1 MVPPRPIVPEQLHP
15 LAGEIL
21 EGLRSRPEA
30 RAIVLGG
37 GVALKHYCDYRDTVD
52 LDAWWE
58 GQPQSDTEA
67 LIHETMARVA
77 KRHGWDLGLRA
88 WGDTKSYEL
97 RQGGKKVF
105 SFQISRRTLEL
116 DSPEESA
123 WAPVRIETFRDNL
136 GAKMNALVER
146 GAPRDFL
153 DVQAVS
159 SRGLATPATCWSL
172 WSLKNPGR
180 SVREARLRV
189 LHLLQL
195 IEARRPLD
203 SIADPNDRAAARLLR
218 TWVREAFCKE
228 GVEP

>member
-1 MVPPRPIVPEQLHP
+1 MTVPRPIVPERLHP
-15 LAGEIL
+15 LAREIL
-21 EGLRSRPEA
+21 EDMRSRPEA

-58 GQPQSDTEA
+58 GQPRSDTES
-67 LIHETMARVA
+67 LIHETMAQVA
-77 KRHGWDLGLRA
+77 KRHGWDLNVRA
-88 WGDTKSYEL
+88 WSDTKSYEL

-105 SFQISRRTLEL
+105 CFQISRRTLAL
-116 DSPEESA
+116 DPPGESA
-123 WAPVRIETFRDNL
+123 WAPVMIETFRDNL

-153 DVQAVS
+153 DVEAVC
-159 SRGLATPATCWSL
+159 SRGLADPATCWSL
-172 WSLKNPGR
+172 WSRKNPGR
-180 SVREARLRV
+180 SVREAQLRV

-203 SIADPNDRAAARLLR
+203 SIADRNDRAAAQVLR
-218 TWVREAFCKE
+218 DWVRESFCKA
-228 GVEP
+228 GLQP